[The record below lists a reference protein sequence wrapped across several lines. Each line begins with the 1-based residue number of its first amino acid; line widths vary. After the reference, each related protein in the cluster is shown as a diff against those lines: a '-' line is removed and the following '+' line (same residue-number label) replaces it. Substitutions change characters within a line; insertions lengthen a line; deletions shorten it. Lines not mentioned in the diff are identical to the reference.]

1 MLVGDPFAGKTK
13 CLHVLADALTLL
25 NERGQNEEDK
35 VVFKTINPKA
45 VTMGQLFGEFDPVSH
60 EVSAT
65 GSDFIRKFPIS
76 FENSTFKTFL

>member
-13 CLHVLADALTLL
+13 CLHVLADTLTLM
-25 NERGQNEEDK
+25 NERGQNEEEK

-60 EVSAT
+60 EVGSLFVIASFFAT
-65 GSDFIRKFPIS
+65 LKA
-76 FENSTFKTFL
+76 